1 MTQHAMG
8 STIAR
13 TKRHYMSCGLA
24 AAVSVTNSKQLDHQ
38 RNARCSKH
46 KVHAVPEELSES
58 WKVDLASQEPQER
71 SD

>member
-13 TKRHYMSCGLA
+13 TKRQYKSCGLA
-24 AAVSVTNSKQLDHQ
+24 AVSVTSSKQLDHQ

-71 SD
+71 SN